1 MEFTLPQPDL
11 TAIDTYMA
19 ANPGA
24 EKVVKI
30 SQAKYS
36 LERLSQPWLYCLITP
51 TLALPKRTVRL
62 VVYQNHKKQSINL
75 LA

>member
-24 EKVVKI
+24 EKGGENLS
-30 SQAKYS
+30 SQIFPGTTFAA
-36 LERLSQPWLYCLITP
+36 LAVLFNHTHTCIT
-51 TLALPKRTVRL
+51 
-62 VVYQNHKKQSINL
+62 
-75 LA
+75 